1 MKKYVSA
8 QILIFTFCSWGILYG
23 HGEKELAARI
33 KYHLTIH
40 DIEGAVLEAKEAL
53 RQFPDSVV
61 IRKAYLR
68 ALCEKGK
75 EAEALTLCKQLVDLK
90 ENGQENRHLLETL
103 AWAAL
108 QKGQHSPQLFVRLNA
123 LLGSALTNDARAIPA
138 LTKELKSSNAI
149 LRSLALKLAGHM
161 GDEPLRKEIVRLIKE
176 EKVWYVRLTAIET
189 AGQLKMREVKP
200 LLEKIVA
207 SERKLDEEKALSIIT
222 LASLYETISKKDLS
236 KLVQSKRAGL
246 RQLACEIVVQLE
258 LKEFIDDL
266 LPLLADPSPDVRIA
280 CLSALG
286 LLEAQKSE
294 QTKPLCSDPVPT
306 VAITAGWLHLRQGD
320 PLGENVLVRFMKSAS
335 SASRRLAATAVA
347 ASGRGGVELAKKH
360 LQTAEDPFVR
370 LNLAIGLIGMREELT
385 ASCKE
390 IAEEL
395 NKTQAANFHLAQ
407 NPYFYEPVESI
418 TKVSLDEPSGASAY
432 REKNGLWMW
441 DSISHPVFRVL
452 APSRVRHIEHVAN
465 YPVIIDRLVRLDL
478 LGLLSMLHY
487 PEALEVVKSFLKSGQ
502 AQLVG
507 SAAGT
512 LIQELE
518 EEGVE
523 ALKHLLID
531 PEEEVRLEA
540 ALILAIWGKDGSGI
554 DLLIKAYPEASRE
567 RKIQI
572 LEALGRS
579 GSPASVPFLLE
590 VLGEPFQVL
599 RIVAASALIQCLYH

>member
-1 MKKYVSA
+1 MKNQHFILAKVLAFAVCSCGLLSA
-8 QILIFTFCSWGILYG
+8 DEESSLKTKANEETDF
-23 HGEKELAARI
+23 AARI

-40 DIEGAVLEAKEAL
+40 DVEGAIQEAKEAL
-53 RQFPDSVV
+53 RRFPESIAV
-61 IRKAYLR
+61 RKAYLK

-75 EAEALTLCKQLVDLK
+75 EAEALMLCKQLVDLSQN
-90 ENGQENRHLLETL
+90 EQENRHLLETL

-138 LTKELKSSNAI
+138 LIKELKSSNAI

-161 GDEPLRKEIVRLIKE
+161 GDEPLRKEIFRLIKE

-189 AGQLKMREVKP
+189 AGQLKMREARP

-207 SERKLDEEKALSIIT
+207 SDRKLDEEKALSIST
-222 LASLYETISKKDLS
+222 LASLYETISRNDLL
-236 KLVQSKRAGL
+236 KLIQSKRAGL

-258 LKEFIDDL
+258 LKKLVDDL

-286 LLEAQKSE
+286 LLEIQRKE
-294 QTKPLCSDPVPT
+294 QTAPLCKDPVPN
-306 VAITAGWLHLRQGD
+306 VAISAGWLHLRQGD
-320 PLGENVLVRFMKSAS
+320 AAGGDVLVEFMEGAS
-335 SASRRLAATAVA
+335 PASRRLAAAAIA
-347 ASGRGGVELAKKH
+347 ASGRNGTEIAKER
-360 LQTAEDPFVR
+360 LRLSTDPFVR
-370 LNLAIGLIGMREELT
+370 LNLALGLIGLREDLVL
-385 ASCKE
+385 SCLE
-390 IAEEL
+390 IAREL
-395 NKTQAANFHLAQ
+395 NK
-407 NPYFYEPVESI
+407 EPV
-418 TKVSLDEPSGASAY
+418 TKLHSSEP
-432 REKNGLWMW
+432 NDLWMW
-441 DSISHPVFRVL
+441 DSTSHPVFRVL
-452 APSRVRHIEHVAN
+452 APSRVRHIEHIAN
-465 YPVIIDRLVRLDL
+465 YPVIVDRLVRLDL
-478 LGLLSMLHY
+478 LGLLSMLQY
-487 PEALEVVKSFLKSGQ
+487 PKALEAVKNFLKSGQ

-523 ALKHLLID
+523 ALKFLLKD
-531 PEEEVRLEA
+531 PEEEVQLEA
-540 ALILAIWGKDGSGI
+540 ALILAIWGKEGSGI
-554 DLLIKAYPEASRE
+554 DLLMKAYPEAKRE

-572 LEALGRS
+572 LEALGHS
-579 GSPASVPFLLE
+579 GSPAAVPFLLE